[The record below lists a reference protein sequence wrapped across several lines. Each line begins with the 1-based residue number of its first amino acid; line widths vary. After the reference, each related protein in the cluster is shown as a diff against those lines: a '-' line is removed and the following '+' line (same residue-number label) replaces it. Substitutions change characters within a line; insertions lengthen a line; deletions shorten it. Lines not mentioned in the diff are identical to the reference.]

1 MMLKNYLRP
10 NINEGRF
17 FISPILGCSGAC
29 SYCYLPIKDYTN
41 PKKNTCS
48 ASDCL
53 SIANQS
59 SEFIWGRHGTIIS
72 VGAWGDIFPKNN
84 VGLTE
89 YSIQF
94 IKSLLAWGNPVQIM
108 SKFSLQEEFIN
119 EIVKEIRYPGQLLYS
134 TTITTL
140 NNWRIVEPGASSP
153 IDRLITCLQFHEH
166 GVPTNV
172 LLKPF
177 IPKLTGVEIEQIAD
191 CLLDYHIDYCIL
203 GIMYCHEEV
212 FKNIRKNTFLLDKID
227 VGSFSSMSHLD
238 CNGTISIE
246 ATEIQELLPY
256 VYYFRDKGISA
267 FLKSS
272 CVNANVL
279 CTVNPSNYYKIGN
292 PYCIKCGNCSATRI
306 GAHGFGEQL

>member
-1 MMLKNYLRP
+1 MISKDYLRP
-10 NINEGRF
+10 SINEGRF

-41 PKKNTCS
+41 PQKNICS
-48 ASDCL
+48 VTDCL

-59 SEFIWGRHGTIIS
+59 SEFIWGRYGTIIS

-84 VGLTE
+84 VDLTE
-89 YSIQF
+89 YSIQT
-94 IKSLLAWGNPVQIM
+94 IKALLAWGNPVQIM

-119 EIVKEIRYPGQLLYS
+119 EIANEIRYPGQLLYS
-134 TTITTL
+134 STITTL
-140 NNWRIVEPGASSP
+140 KNWRIVEPGTSSP
-153 IDRLITCLQFHEH
+153 IDRLITCSQFHEY

-177 IPKLTGVEIEQIAD
+177 IPQLTGVEIEQIAD
-191 CLLDYHIDYCIL
+191 CLLNYHIDYCIL
-203 GIMYCHEEV
+203 GIMYRNESV
-212 FKNIRKNTFLLDKID
+212 FKNILKNTFLLDKID
-227 VGSFSSMSHLD
+227 SGSFSTMSHLD

-246 ATEIQELLPY
+246 ATEIQDLLPY
-256 VYYFRDKGISA
+256 VCFFREKGIPA

-279 CTVNPSNYYKIGN
+279 CTVNPSNYYKDEN
-292 PYCIKCGNCSATRI
+292 PYCIKCGNCSAAKK
-306 GAHGFGEQL
+306 GDHD